1 MNGSFPG
8 LLLAVAMSAVGCS
21 DRGSQSP
28 ATENDVA
35 KDAASS
41 NSRSSVPVA
50 EPSTALPEPGEP
62 GSIKGVVRSPHISA
76 ASAVVF
82 VVRVEGRK
90 FQPPEQSAVMG
101 WKNLMFVP
109 HVLPVLVGTN
119 VAFSNSDT
127 VRHTVHT
134 DKGSAQ
140 QFSFTFYDIDV
151 AKHVNFDKVGVTQ
164 LLCHV
169 HSDERSYVVVCQN
182 PYFAVSDEKANFAIP
197 EVPPGKWRLRL
208 FHEELEPKTIEVV
221 VQPGQETSV
230 TFANLERRQTSPGT
244 EAW

>member
-1 MNGSFPG
+1 M
-8 LLLAVAMSAVGCS
+8 
-21 DRGSQSP
+21 
-28 ATENDVA
+28 
-35 KDAASS
+35 
-41 NSRSSVPVA
+41 
-50 EPSTALPEPGEP
+50 
-62 GSIKGVVRSPHISA
+62 SA

-82 VVRVEGRK
+82 VARVEGRE
-90 FQPPEQSAVMG
+90 FQPPEQSAVMEQ
-101 WKNLMFVP
+101 KNRMFVP
-109 HVLPVLVGTN
+109 HLLPILVGTT

-134 DKGSAQ
+134 DKDSGQ
-140 QFSFTFYDIDV
+140 QFSFALYDISV
-151 AKHVNFDKVGVTQ
+151 AEHVKFDKVGVTQ

-169 HSDERSYVVVCQN
+169 HSHERSYIVVCQN
-182 PYFAVSDEKANFAIP
+182 PYFAVSDEKGNFAIP

-230 TFANLERRQTSPGT
+230 TFADLERRQTSPVT